1 MRPSTPRNDRSHAR
15 VSSRARP
22 RLRKSSRKFDAHGDD
37 SLAHGFR
44 GDLRHVQQI
53 FFGPRDGCV
62 LDVGNAKSLSKRRP
76 FGKLFRASGEL
87 ARKASSSPQR
97 SPLIVSLT
105 SRPKVPPIKPVVPTR
120 SASEPAANYP
130 AAELELPPAPGW
142 RFRRSCGAASLSRSR
157 QRVRFSAWTMPFPAV
172 SHCTSPCP

>member
-1 MRPSTPRNDRSHAR
+1 
-15 VSSRARP
+15 
-22 RLRKSSRKFDAHGDD
+22 
-37 SLAHGFR
+37 
-44 GDLRHVQQI
+44 VQQI

-130 AAELELPPAPGW
+130 AAELELPPAP
-142 RFRRSCGAASLSRSR
+142 RLALSAFVRSGKPLSLAPASSILGVDDAFPSRKPLHIALPVARSR
-157 QRVRFSAWTMPFPAV
+157 AE
-172 SHCTSPCP
+172 